1 LVEIGADILR
11 EATKEVR
18 WPLALGTLDGA
29 EVVVRYS
36 TMPFSNFTVGS
47 TNVGRRHSLIETA
60 MGTADRDH
68 LLRLMRQQGHSSS
81 NDAKFE
87 HEIAKVVDRVRMLG
101 YGLRQGKLADDSSSI
116 AVPIMSRGR
125 VAGVVSMT
133 MFKRSLDESAF
144 WRFPPPQS
152 FTKSPGVALR
162 AYEPFG
168 RRYS

>member
-1 LVEIGADILR
+1 
-11 EATKEVR
+11 
-18 WPLALGTLDGA
+18 
-29 EVVVRYS
+29 
-36 TMPFSNFTVGS
+36 
-47 TNVGRRHSLIETA
+47 
-60 MGTADRDH
+60 MGTAYLANCPDAERDH
-68 LLRLMRQQGHSSS
+68 LIRLMRQQGHSSS

-116 AVPIMSRGR
+116 VVPIMSRGR

-152 FTKSPGVALR
+152 FTKSPGVAARILTFR
-162 AYEPFG
+162 AAIQLSSARREICPSNSSVMRNG
-168 RRYS
+168 R